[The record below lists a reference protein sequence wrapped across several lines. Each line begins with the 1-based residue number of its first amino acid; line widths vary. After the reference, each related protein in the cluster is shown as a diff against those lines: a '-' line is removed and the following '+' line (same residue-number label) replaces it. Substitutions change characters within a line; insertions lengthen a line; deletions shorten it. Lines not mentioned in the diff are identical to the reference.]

1 MIVCMRSQPVLWTGA
16 LTSAAGLS
24 ACSYDRLPAS
34 TSRPS
39 RVPTVQGP
47 AADNSPVEIDTYYLS
62 TCAQCGGL
70 LGAKGDSPEVVYNAR
85 SFRVCSLPCQEAFMR
100 SPVATCERVDTAM
113 IADQSPYYP
122 LAVSLVSGRSLG
134 EPPVEII
141 WGNRLFRAVDVA
153 ERDEILADPAHFV
166 RLLNQAVITVQ
177 SPTYGMPDKCP
188 VQGDILPSDD
198 PIDIVVANRMI
209 RVCCG
214 RCARVVRA
222 RPYQYLGMVEYA
234 NRQRAIGER
243 P

>member
-1 MIVCMRSQPVLWTGA
+1 
-16 LTSAAGLS
+16 
-24 ACSYDRLPAS
+24 
-34 TSRPS
+34 
-39 RVPTVQGP
+39 
-47 AADNSPVEIDTYYLS
+47 
-62 TCAQCGGL
+62 
-70 LGAKGDSPEVVYNAR
+70 
-85 SFRVCSLPCQEAFMR
+85 MR